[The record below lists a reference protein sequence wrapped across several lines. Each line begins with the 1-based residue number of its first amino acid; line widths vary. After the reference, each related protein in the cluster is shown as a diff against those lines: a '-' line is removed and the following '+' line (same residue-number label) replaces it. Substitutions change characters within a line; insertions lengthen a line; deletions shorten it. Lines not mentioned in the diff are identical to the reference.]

1 MMVALAGAD
10 VECFRALLARRLG
23 LYFEDAKLDFLADV
37 LQRRMEGARCE
48 LFSSYQRRIASPANE
63 HEELCALA
71 EQLTVNETY
80 FFRYTDHFR
89 AFAEVV
95 VPNRIQ
101 ARTHQRR
108 LRILSAGCASGEEA
122 YSIAILIRDQLP
134 ELASWD
140 ITIHGIDVN
149 ASMVGKA
156 RRARYSTWS
165 LRETPADLNRK
176 YFHPHGGDFI
186 LDSTLKPGVTFE
198 ERNLVEED
206 PVFWHDDA
214 FDVVFCRNVTMY
226 FTVEASRSVISRIAQ
241 SLAPG
246 GFLFLGHAETLRG
259 VSQEFRLQHTHE
271 TFYYQRREAH
281 ETSYAANLPQPR
293 SDCDSHRKSISAM
306 VEPGDSWFD
315 TIRRASERIAN
326 LTQRKSG
333 PAASQSRSDSKHPP
347 RSKVAPTPPPLWDR
361 ALAIE
366 LMRKERFTEAMELLR
381 ALPVE
386 SKADPDSQL
395 LVAVLLTNGG
405 DLPEAEK
412 VCLHVLKIDELNAGA
427 HYLMALCREH
437 AGDREAAVEH
447 DQAATYLDS
456 AFAMPHLHLGL
467 VAKRSADSETAK
479 RELGRALPLLDQED
493 ASRILLFGGG
503 FTRKAL
509 VEFCRAELRA
519 CGGTS

>member
-1 MMVALAGAD
+1 MTVALAGAD
-10 VECFRALLARRLG
+10 VECFRALVARRFG

-37 LQRRMEGARCE
+37 LQRRMEATRGGP
-48 LFSSYQRRIASPANE
+48 FSSYQRRVVSPANE
-63 HEELCALA
+63 HEELRVLA
-71 EQLTVNETY
+71 EHLTVNETY
-80 FFRYTDHFR
+80 FLRYADHFR

-101 ARTHQRR
+101 ARAPLRL

-122 YSIAILIRDQLP
+122 YSLAILIRNRLP

-140 ITIHGIDVN
+140 IRIHGIDVN
-149 ASMVGKA
+149 ASMIGKA
-156 RRARYSTWS
+156 WRARYSAWS
-165 LRETPADLNRK
+165 LREAPADLRRK
-176 YFHPHGGDFI
+176 YFRAAGRDFL

-206 PVFWHDDA
+206 PLFWQDDA

-226 FTVEASRSVISRIAQ
+226 FTVEATRSVISRIAR

-246 GFLFLGHAETLRG
+246 GFLFLGHAETLSG

-281 ETSYAANLPQPR
+281 ETTCGADLPQPR
-293 SDCDSHRKSISAM
+293 GDHDSLRRPIAAV
-306 VEPGDSWFD
+306 VEPGDSWFN
-315 TIRRASERIAN
+315 TIQRASERIAN
-326 LTQRKSG
+326 LTQEKSG
-333 PAASQSRSDSKHPP
+333 AARGESRSNSGHPSK
-347 RSKVAPTPPPLWDR
+347 SNTAPTLPLWDR

-366 LMRKERFTEAMELLR
+366 LLRKERFQEATELLR
-381 ALPVE
+381 ALPAE
-386 SKADPDSQL
+386 SKADPDTQL
-395 LVAVLLTNGG
+395 LLAVLLTNGG

-412 VCLHVLKIDELNAGA
+412 VCLQVLKLDELNAGA

-437 AGDREAAVEH
+437 VGDREAAVEH

-467 VAKRSADSETAK
+467 VAKRSADAETAR
-479 RELGRALPLLDQED
+479 RELGLALPLLDQED

-509 VEFCRAELRA
+509 VDFCRAELRA
-519 CGGTS
+519 CGGAF

>member
-1 MMVALAGAD
+1 VTVALAGAD
-10 VECFRALLARRLG
+10 VEYFRALVAQRFG

-37 LQRRMEGARCE
+37 LQRRMKATRCAP
-48 LFSSYQRRIASPANE
+48 FSSYQRRIVSPANE
-63 HEELCALA
+63 HEELRVLA

-80 FFRYTDHFR
+80 FFRYADQFR

-101 ARTHQRR
+101 ARAPGRL

-122 YSIAILIRDQLP
+122 YSLAILIRDRLP

-140 ITIHGIDVN
+140 ITIQGIDVN

-156 RRARYSTWS
+156 WRARYSAWA
-165 LRETPADLNRK
+165 LRETPADLRTK
-176 YFHPHGGDFI
+176 YFRADGGDFL

-198 ERNLVEED
+198 ERNLVEDD
-206 PVFWHDDA
+206 PLFWQDDA

-226 FTVEASRSVISRIAQ
+226 FTAEATRSVISRIAR

-281 ETSYAANLPQPR
+281 ETTCAADLPQPLG
-293 SDCDSHRKSISAM
+293 DHDSLRRPISQV
-306 VEPGDSWFD
+306 VEPGDSWFN

-326 LTQRKSG
+326 LTKEKSR
-333 PAASQSRSDSKHPP
+333 PAMGESRSNSGSSS
-347 RSKVAPTPPPLWDR
+347 RSQTALIPPLWDR

-366 LMRKERFTEAMELLR
+366 LLRKERFREATELLR
-381 ALPVE
+381 ALPAE
-386 SKADPDSQL
+386 SKADPDTQL
-395 LVAVLLTNGG
+395 LLAVLLSNGG

-412 VCLHVLKIDELNAGA
+412 VCLDVLKLDEWNAGA
-427 HYLMALCREH
+427 HYLMALCREQ
-437 AGDREAAVEH
+437 AGDREAAVKH

-467 VAKRSADSETAK
+467 VAKRSADGETAR

-519 CGGTS
+519 CGGAC

>member
-1 MMVALAGAD
+1 MNVALASVD
-10 VECFRALLARRLG
+10 IECFRALVAQRFG

-37 LQRRMEGARCE
+37 LQRRMEDTRCD
-48 LFSSYQRRIASPANE
+48 LFSLYQRRIASSVNE

-80 FFRYTDHFR
+80 FFRYADHFR

-95 VPNRIQ
+95 VPNRMQ
-101 ARTHQRR
+101 ARAHQRR

-122 YSIAILIRDQLP
+122 YSLAILIRDRLP

-140 ITIHGIDVN
+140 IAIHGIDVN

-156 RRARYSTWS
+156 LRARYSTWS
-165 LRETPADLNRK
+165 LRDTPADLHRK
-176 YFHPHGGDFI
+176 YFRADGRDFL

-206 PVFWHDDA
+206 PLFWQDNA

-226 FTVEASRSVISRIAQ
+226 FTIEATRSVISRIAR

-259 VSQEFRLQHTHE
+259 VSQGFLLRHTHE
-271 TFYYQRREAH
+271 TFYYQRREAD
-281 ETSYAANLPQPR
+281 ETTCVADFSEPR
-293 SDCDSHRKSISAM
+293 GDQSCFQRPIPAV
-306 VEPGDSWFD
+306 VEPGDTWFN
-315 TIRRASERIAN
+315 TIQRASERIAK
-326 LTQRKSG
+326 LTQEKSG
-333 PAASQSRSDSKHPP
+333 PAIGGSGTTSRHSSRSNA
-347 RSKVAPTPPPLWDR
+347 APAPPLWDR
-361 ALAIE
+361 AIAIE
-366 LMRKERFTEAMELLR
+366 LLRKERFAEAMELLR
-381 ALPVE
+381 ALPAE
-386 SKADPDSQL
+386 STADPDTQL
-395 LVAVLLTNGG
+395 LLAVLLTNGG

-412 VCLHVLKIDELNAGA
+412 VCLRVLKLDELNAGA

-437 AGDREAAVEH
+437 AGDRKAAVEH

-456 AFAMPHLHLGL
+456 AFAMPHLHWGL
-467 VAKRSADSETAK
+467 VAKRSADSETAR
-479 RELGRALPLLDQED
+479 RELCRALPLLDRED

-509 VEFCRAELRA
+509 VEFCRAELHA
-519 CGGTS
+519 CGGAS

>member
-1 MMVALAGAD
+1 MTVALAGAD
-10 VECFRALLARRLG
+10 VECFRALVARRLG

-37 LQRRMEGARCE
+37 LQRRMEGTRCDH
-48 LFSSYQRRIASPANE
+48 FSLYQKRIAYAANE

-80 FFRYTDHFR
+80 FFRYADHFR

-101 ARTHQRR
+101 ARAHQRR

-122 YSIAILIRDQLP
+122 YSIAILIRDRLP

-156 RRARYSTWS
+156 LRARYSTWS
-165 LRETPADLNRK
+165 LRETTPDLNRK
-176 YFHPHGGDFI
+176 YFRPDGRDFL
-186 LDSTLKPGVTFE
+186 LDNTLKPGVTFE

-206 PVFWHDDA
+206 PVFWQDDA

-226 FTVEASRSVISRIAQ
+226 FTVEATRSVISRIAQ

-259 VSQEFRLQHTHE
+259 VSQEFRLQHSHE

-281 ETSYAANLPQPR
+281 ERTYDANLLQPCG
-293 SDCDSHRKSISAM
+293 DHDSLRRPIPAM
-306 VEPGDSWFD
+306 AEPGDSWFN

-326 LTQRKSG
+326 LTQGKSG
-333 PAASQSRSDSKHPP
+333 PVVGESRSDSKHSS
-347 RSKVAPTPPPLWDR
+347 RSKAAPTPPIWDR

-366 LMRKERFTEAMELLR
+366 LLQKERFAEAIELVR
-381 ALPVE
+381 ASPEE
-386 SKADPDSQL
+386 SIEDSDTQL
-395 LVAVLLTNGG
+395 LLAVLLTNGG

-412 VCLHVLKIDELNAGA
+412 VCLHVLKIDGLNAGA

-437 AGDREAAVEH
+437 AGDRKAAVEH

-467 VAKRSADSETAK
+467 VAKRSADAETAR
-479 RELGRALPLLDQED
+479 RELGRALALLDQED

-503 FTRKAL
+503 FTRKTL

-519 CGGTS
+519 CGGAS

>member
-1 MMVALAGAD
+1 MTVAIVGAD
-10 VECFRALLARRLG
+10 VECFRTLVAQRLG

-37 LQRRMEGARCE
+37 LQRRLEGTRCA
-48 LFSSYQRRIASPANE
+48 LFSSYQRRIVSSANE
-63 HEELCALA
+63 HEELRVLA

-80 FFRYTDHFR
+80 FFRYPDHFR

-101 ARTHQRR
+101 ALASQRR

-122 YSIAILIRDQLP
+122 YSLAILIRDRLP
-134 ELASWD
+134 ELAPLD

-156 RRARYSTWS
+156 LRARYSPWS
-165 LRETPADLNRK
+165 LRQTPADLHRK
-176 YFHPHGGDFI
+176 YFRADGRDFL
-186 LDSTLKPGVTFE
+186 LDCTLKPGVTFE

-206 PVFWHDDA
+206 PVFWQADA

-226 FTVEASRSVISRIAQ
+226 FTVEATRSVISRIAR

-271 TFYYQRREAH
+271 TFYYQLHDAH
-281 ETSYAANLPQPR
+281 ETTSVADLPQPR
-293 SDCDSHRKSISAM
+293 DDPDSLRRPLPAV
-306 VEPGDSWFD
+306 VEPSDSWFN
-315 TIRRASERIAN
+315 TIRRASERIAD
-326 LTQRKSG
+326 LTQEKSG
-333 PAASQSRSDSKHPP
+333 PAIGESRSNSGHSS
-347 RSKVAPTPPPLWDR
+347 RSKTAPTPPLWDR

-366 LMRKERFTEAMELLR
+366 LLRKERFADAMEVLR
-381 ALPVE
+381 ALPAE
-386 SKADPDSQL
+386 SKADPDTQL
-395 LVAVLLTNGG
+395 LLAVLLTNGG

-412 VCLHVLKIDELNAGA
+412 VCLHVLKLDELSAGA

-437 AGDREAAVEH
+437 AGDRKAAVEH

-467 VAKRSADSETAK
+467 VAKRSADTETAR

-509 VEFCRAELRA
+509 VEFCRAELCA
-519 CGGTS
+519 CGGAS

>member
-1 MMVALAGAD
+1 MTVALAGAD
-10 VECFRALLARRLG
+10 VECFRTLVARRFG
-23 LYFEDAKLDFLADV
+23 LYFEDTKLDFLADV
-37 LQRRMEGARCE
+37 LQRRMEATQCAP
-48 LFSSYQRRIASPANE
+48 FSSYQRHIVSPANE
-63 HEELCALA
+63 QEEFRVLA

-80 FFRYTDHFR
+80 FFRYGDHFR

-101 ARTHQRR
+101 ARSPRR
-108 LRILSAGCASGEEA
+108 LLRILSAGCASGEEA
-122 YSIAILIRDQLP
+122 YSLAILIRDQLP

-149 ASMVGKA
+149 GSMVGKA
-156 RRARYSTWS
+156 WRARYSAWS
-165 LRETPADLNRK
+165 LRETSTDLHRK
-176 YFHPHGGDFI
+176 YFRADGRDFL
-186 LDSTLKPGVTFE
+186 LDSTLKAGVTFE

-206 PVFWHDDA
+206 PMFWQDNA

-226 FTVEASRSVISRIAQ
+226 FTDEATRSVISRIAR

-281 ETSYAANLPQPR
+281 ETTCAADLTQPGG
-293 SDCDSHRKSISAM
+293 DHDSGRRPISAV
-306 VEPGDSWFD
+306 VEPGDSWFE

-326 LTQRKSG
+326 LTQEKSE
-333 PAASQSRSDSKHPP
+333 PAGGESRSNSGYSSRTKT
-347 RSKVAPTPPPLWDR
+347 APAPPLRDH

-366 LMRKERFTEAMELLR
+366 LLRKERFREATELLR
-381 ALPVE
+381 ALPAE
-386 SKADPDSQL
+386 SKADPDTQL
-395 LVAVLLTNGG
+395 LLAVLLTNGG
-405 DLPEAEK
+405 DLSEAEK
-412 VCLHVLKIDELNAGA
+412 VCLHVLKLDELNAGA

-437 AGDREAAVEH
+437 AGDRESAVEH

-467 VAKRSADSETAK
+467 VAKRSADPETAR

-519 CGGTS
+519 CGGAF

>member
-1 MMVALAGAD
+1 MTVLLSGAD
-10 VECFRALLARRLG
+10 VGCFRALVGRRLG

-37 LQRRMEGARCE
+37 LQRRMEGMRCD

-80 FFRYTDHFR
+80 FFRYADHFR
-89 AFAEVV
+89 AFAELV

-101 ARTHQRR
+101 AEPYQRR

-122 YSIAILIRDQLP
+122 YSIAILIRDRLP

-149 ASMVGKA
+149 ASMVRKA
-156 RRARYSTWS
+156 LRARYSAWS
-165 LRETPADLNRK
+165 LRETPADLHRK
-176 YFHPHGGDFI
+176 YFRADGREFL
-186 LDSTLKPGVTFE
+186 LDSTLKHGVTFE

-206 PVFWHDDA
+206 PLFWQDNA

-226 FTVEASRSVISRIAQ
+226 FTVEAARSLISRVAR

-246 GFLFLGHAETLRG
+246 GFLFMGHAETLRG
-259 VSQEFRLQHTHE
+259 VSQEFRLQQTHE

-281 ETSYAANLPQPR
+281 ETTCAADLPQPR
-293 SDCDSHRKSISAM
+293 GDPDSLRRPVPAV
-306 VEPGDSWFD
+306 VEPGDSWFI

-326 LTQRKSG
+326 LTQAKIG
-333 PAASQSRSDSKHPP
+333 PARSESLSNSRHSSRSKTAPAPP
-347 RSKVAPTPPPLWDR
+347 IWDR
-361 ALAIE
+361 ALAID
-366 LMRKERFTEAMELLR
+366 LLRKERFEEATELLR
-381 ALPVE
+381 ALPAE
-386 SKADPDSQL
+386 SKADPDTQL
-395 LVAVLLTNGG
+395 LLAVLLTNGG

-412 VCLHVLKIDELNAGA
+412 VCLHVLKLDELNAGA

-467 VAKRSADSETAK
+467 VAKRSADAETAR

-519 CGGTS
+519 CGGSC

>member
-1 MMVALAGAD
+1 MTVVLAGAD
-10 VECFRALLARRLG
+10 VECFRALVARRLG
-23 LYFEDAKLDFLADV
+23 LYFEDAKLDYLADV
-37 LQRRMEGARCE
+37 LQRRMECTRSD
-48 LFSSYQRRIASPANE
+48 LFSLYQRRIVSSANE
-63 HEELCALA
+63 HEELSALA

-80 FFRYTDHFR
+80 FFRYADHFR

-101 ARTHQRR
+101 ARAHQRR

-122 YSIAILIRDQLP
+122 YSLAILIRDRLP

-156 RRARYSTWS
+156 LRARYSTWS
-165 LRETPADLNRK
+165 LRETPADLRTK
-176 YFHPHGGDFI
+176 YFRADGRDFL

-198 ERNLVEED
+198 VRNLVEED
-206 PVFWHDDA
+206 PVFWQDDS

-226 FTVEASRSVISRIAQ
+226 FTVEVTRSVISRITR

-259 VSQEFRLQHTHE
+259 ISQEFRLRHTHE
-271 TFYYQRREAH
+271 TFYYQRPEVQ
-281 ETSYAANLPQPR
+281 ETTCVADLPQR
-293 SDCDSHRKSISAM
+293 RGDHSSIRNSIPAA
-306 VEPGDSWFD
+306 VEPGDSWFN
-315 TIRRASERIAN
+315 TIQRASERIAN
-326 LTQRKSG
+326 LTQEKSG
-333 PAASQSRSDSKHPP
+333 PARNGSGSTSSYSS
-347 RSKVAPTPPPLWDR
+347 RSKVGPTPPLWDR

-366 LMRKERFTEAMELLR
+366 LLRKERFAEAMELLR
-381 ALPVE
+381 ALPAE
-386 SKADPDSQL
+386 STADPDTQL
-395 LVAVLLTNGG
+395 LLAVLLTNGG

-412 VCLHVLKIDELNAGA
+412 VCLHVLKLDELNAGA

-467 VAKRSADSETAK
+467 VAKRSADAETAK

-519 CGGTS
+519 CGGAS

>member
-1 MMVALAGAD
+1 MTVAVAGAD
-10 VECFRALLARRLG
+10 VECFRVLVARRLG
-23 LYFEDAKLDFLADV
+23 LYFEDAKMDFLADV
-37 LQRRMEGARCE
+37 LQRRMEGTRCDH
-48 LFSSYQRRIASPANE
+48 FSLYLKRIASPANE

-101 ARTHQRR
+101 ARAHQRR
-108 LRILSAGCASGEEA
+108 LRILSAGSASGEEA

-140 ITIHGIDVN
+140 VTIHGIDVN
-149 ASMVGKA
+149 VAMIGKA
-156 RRARYSTWS
+156 LRARYSTWS
-165 LRETPADLNRK
+165 LRETPAALHRK
-176 YFHPHGGDFI
+176 YFRPDGRDF
-186 LDSTLKPGVTFE
+186 LLESSLKHGVTFE

-206 PVFWHDDA
+206 PVFWQDNV

-226 FTVEASRSVISRIAQ
+226 FTVEASRSVISRIAR

-281 ETSYAANLPQPR
+281 ETNCVDDLAQPR
-293 SDCDSHRKSISAM
+293 GGNGSFRKSTPAV
-306 VEPGDSWFD
+306 VELGDSWFN
-315 TIRRASERIAN
+315 TIRRASERITN
-326 LTQRKSG
+326 LTQGKSG
-333 PAASQSRSDSKHPP
+333 PAVGESQSDSKRSS
-347 RSKVAPTPPPLWDR
+347 RSKAAPTPLLWDR

-366 LMRKERFTEAMELLR
+366 LLRKERFAEAIELLR
-381 ALPVE
+381 ALPEE
-386 SKADPDSQL
+386 SKADPDTQL
-395 LVAVLLTNGG
+395 LLAVLLTNGG
-405 DLPEAEK
+405 DVAEAEK
-412 VCLHVLKIDELNAGA
+412 VCRHVLKIDELNAGA

-437 AGDREAAVEH
+437 AGDQEGAVEH

-456 AFAMPHLHLGL
+456 AFAMPRLHLGL
-467 VAKRSADSETAK
+467 VAKRSADAETAR
-479 RELGRALPLLDQED
+479 RELGRALPLLDRED
-493 ASRILLFGGG
+493 ASKILLFGGG

-519 CGGTS
+519 CGGAA

>member
-1 MMVALAGAD
+1 MTEALAAAD
-10 VECFRALLARRLG
+10 IESFRALVARRLG
-23 LYFEDAKLDFLADV
+23 LYFEDAKLDFLAEV
-37 LQRRMEGARCE
+37 LQRRMEGARCDF
-48 LFSSYQRRIASPANE
+48 FSLYQRRITSSANE

-80 FFRYTDHFR
+80 FFRYADHFR

-101 ARTHQRR
+101 ARARQRR

-122 YSIAILIRDQLP
+122 YSLAILIRDRLP
-134 ELASWD
+134 ELASWE

-149 ASMVGKA
+149 ASMIGKA
-156 RRARYSTWS
+156 LRAKYSPWS
-165 LRETPADLNRK
+165 LRETPADLHRK
-176 YFHPHGGDFI
+176 YFRADGRDFL
-186 LDSTLKPGVTFE
+186 LDSSLKTGVTFE

-206 PVFWHDDA
+206 PLFWQGDA

-226 FTVEASRSVISRIAQ
+226 FTVEATRSVISRIAR

-259 VSQEFRLQHTHE
+259 VSQEFRLRHTHE
-271 TFYYQRREAH
+271 TFYYQRPEAH
-281 ETSYAANLPQPR
+281 ETNGAADLPPAR
-293 SDCDSHRKSISAM
+293 GDHSSFRRPVPEV
-306 VEPGDSWFD
+306 VEPGDSWFT

-326 LTQRKSG
+326 LTQEKSG
-333 PAASQSRSDSKHPP
+333 PAVGESGSTSRHSSRSKA
-347 RSKVAPTPPPLWDR
+347 APTPLLWDR

-366 LMRKERFTEAMELLR
+366 LMRKERFAEAMELLR
-381 ALPVE
+381 ALPTE
-386 SKADPDSQL
+386 SKADLDTQL
-395 LVAVLLTNGG
+395 LLAVLLTNGG
-405 DLPEAEK
+405 DLPEAEE
-412 VCLHVLKIDELNAGA
+412 VCLHVLKLDELNAGA

-437 AGDREAAVEH
+437 AGDREGAVGH
-447 DQAATYLDS
+447 DQAAAYLDS

-467 VAKRSADSETAK
+467 VAKRSADAETAR
-479 RELGRALPLLDQED
+479 RELGRALPLLDRED

-519 CGGTS
+519 CGGVS

>member
-1 MMVALAGAD
+1 MMVALAAAD
-10 VECFRALLARRLG
+10 VECFRSLLARRLG

-37 LQRRMEGARCE
+37 LQRRMEGTRCE

-140 ITIHGIDVN
+140 ITIHGIDVS

-156 RRARYSTWS
+156 LQARYSTWS
-165 LRETPADLNRK
+165 LRETPPDLVRK
-176 YFHPHGGDFI
+176 YFRNDGRDFL
-186 LDSTLKPGVTFE
+186 LDSSLKHGVTFE
-198 ERNLVEED
+198 ERNLVEQD
-206 PVFWHDDA
+206 PRFWQDGA
-214 FDVVFCRNVTMY
+214 FDVIFCRNVTMY
-226 FTVEASRSVISRIAQ
+226 FTVEATRSVISRISR

-259 VSQEFRLQHTHE
+259 ISQEFRLRHTHE
-271 TFYYQRREAH
+271 TFYYQCPEAH
-281 ETSYAANLPQPR
+281 ETTCVADLPQPR
-293 SDCDSHRKSISAM
+293 DDHGSIRNSIPAA
-306 VEPGDSWFD
+306 VEPGDSWFN
-315 TIRRASERIAN
+315 TIQRASERIAN
-326 LTQRKSG
+326 LTQEKSG
-333 PAASQSRSDSKHPP
+333 PALNGSGSTSRHS
-347 RSKVAPTPPPLWDR
+347 RSKVAPAPPLWDR

-366 LMRKERFTEAMELLR
+366 LLRKERFREAMELLR
-381 ALPVE
+381 ALPEE
-386 SKADPDSQL
+386 SKADPDTQL
-395 LVAVLLTNGG
+395 LLAVLLTNGG

-437 AGDREAAVEH
+437 AGDREAAVDH
-447 DQAATYLDS
+447 DRAATYLDS

-467 VAKRSADSETAK
+467 VAKRSADAETAR
-479 RELGRALPLLDQED
+479 RELGRALPLLDRED

-519 CGGTS
+519 CGGAS